1 MVSLVSERRAAV
13 WVPVLVFRLLI
24 GVCPAVMGSGCVWA
38 EDLRGWRPLLSSQ
51 SVLQQEAE
59 RVVLQGS
66 EWTWLVSPERRTDV
80 SFEAT
85 VQVDSAATQFDFFGS
100 GWSAWPDPQFGDRG
114 FEAGVLLRGAADASS
129 GYRVQLSTK
138 YPECALVRYP
148 DGGYVLMDGGNVIS
162 RHAGWFVC
170 IQWWSWGVSCAG
182 AGKRGLGA

>member
-66 EWTWLVSPERRTDV
+66 EWTWLVSPERRMLPVVIECSCRRSIRSVHWCGIRT
-80 SFEAT
+80 
-85 VQVDSAATQFDFFGS
+85 
-100 GWSAWPDPQFGDRG
+100 
-114 FEAGVLLRGAADASS
+114 ADM
-129 GYRVQLSTK
+129 
-138 YPECALVRYP
+138 C
-148 DGGYVLMDGGNVIS
+148 
-162 RHAGWFVC
+162 
-170 IQWWSWGVSCAG
+170 
-182 AGKRGLGA
+182 

>member
-1 MVSLVSERRAAV
+1 MRSVGWCFVVYSGWIVGVAAV
-13 WVPVLVFRLLI
+13 L
-24 GVCPAVMGSGCVWA
+24 ASGGLWA
-38 EDLRGWRPLLSSQ
+38 EDLRG
-51 SVLQQEAE
+51 
-59 RVVLQGS
+59 
-66 EWTWLVSPERRTDV
+66 RTR
-80 SFEAT
+80 SLET
-85 VQVDSAATQFDFFGS
+85 G
-100 GWSAWPDPQFGDRG
+100 GLRRG

-138 YPECALVRYP
+138 YQECALVRYP

>member
-1 MVSLVSERRAAV
+1 M
-13 WVPVLVFRLLI
+13 
-24 GVCPAVMGSGCVWA
+24 
-38 EDLRGWRPLLSSQ
+38 
-51 SVLQQEAE
+51 
-59 RVVLQGS
+59 
-66 EWTWLVSPERRTDV
+66 DV
-80 SFEAT
+80 
-85 VQVDSAATQFDFFGS
+85 
-100 GWSAWPDPQFGDRG
+100 
-114 FEAGVLLRGAADASS
+114 AGVTGAADASS

>member
-1 MVSLVSERRAAV
+1 MGWCFVVYSGWIVGVAAV
-13 WVPVLVFRLLI
+13 M
-24 GVCPAVMGSGCVWA
+24 ASGGLWA

-100 GWSAWPDPQFGDRG
+100 GWSAWQDPQFGDRG

-129 GYRVQLSTK
+129 GYRVQLPTK
-138 YPECALVRYP
+138 YQECALVRCP
-148 DGGYVLMDGGNVIS
+148 DGGYVRSVPCAVPLQRPLRLSVVVSGRVLRVLVDGVE
-162 RHAGWFVC
+162 V
-170 IQWWSWGVSCAG
+170 
-182 AGKRGLGA
+182 LT

>member
-114 FEAGVLLRGAADASS
+114 LRRGCCCAERRMLPVVIECSCRRSIRSVHWCGIRTADMCVR
-129 GYRVQLSTK
+129 YRVLYRCS
-138 YPECALVRYP
+138 VRC
-148 DGGYVLMDGGNVIS
+148 DC
-162 RHAGWFVC
+162 R
-170 IQWWSWGVSCAG
+170 WWSRDGCCGCWWMAWRC
-182 AGKRGLGA
+182 